1 MFLVERLHLGLLHLF
16 SKGSW
21 YVNFKFDRDDSGNVV
36 RPNEQLRHIPKFM
49 STMWK
54 LKKPKI
60 IIPIITGVTNFKNWK
75 NRKLEDQFKRG
86 ILKVCF
92 FRSFNRFH
100 FNTVKHDRQQTRQ
113 RFGLPQVALMEA
125 YRRW

>member
-1 MFLVERLHLGLLHLF
+1 
-16 SKGSW
+16 
-21 YVNFKFDRDDSGNVV
+21 
-36 RPNEQLRHIPKFM
+36 M

-86 ILKVCF
+86 ILKASAYDGLKVVTF
-92 FRSFNRFH
+92 GTNEKNRNSIFW
-100 FNTVKHDRQQTRQ
+100 NLT
-113 RFGLPQVALMEA
+113 
-125 YRRW
+125 